1 MGRPSNASPRQH
13 ASHHTWMCHGNT
25 SCACHFFVF
34 GCYRSMPESIGAVH
48 YSTHDASSSEVS
60 RMRIAFDGTVLH
72 GRKSGVGYY
81 CEELLKAML
90 AANHEDEFYV
100 FSHRQLKV
108 DFPSSNGNL
117 KVTNSLSFP
126 IRALYL
132 HLLLPKVLERIRP
145 DICHYTNFLAPIFEN
160 RAYVVTIHD
169 MGLEVLTQAHPL
181 AKRVYTRRLI
191 PRIARKAKF
200 IITNS
205 EYSKWDIVRHLGIP
219 EYRIRVTPL
228 AASPEFRPFAVS
240 PQNPYFL
247 YVGNLEPR
255 KNVER
260 LIEAFAGMPRK
271 EHQLLV
277 VGDRWFRGSAAEAKA
292 RSMGLNGRVK
302 FLGYVPRGD
311 LPGLFS
317 GATALVYPSLLEG
330 FGLPILEAMACG
342 TPVITSNNSALREVG
357 GDAALLIDPKDVGEI
372 TEAMVS
378 VAEDDAL
385 RKQLS
390 EKGLKRASEYSWKR
404 TAELTMEVYEE
415 TCSPPQLRRGGA
427 KQRGGAGAKHAR

>member
-1 MGRPSNASPRQH
+1 MGKTSRSKPSTRVSTGIRDLLRNQYFRNNGCAARRTLPHDNMFPIIHGCVLSKLWALSFFRLCRYGSAPR
-13 ASHHTWMCHGNT
+13 TT
-25 SCACHFFVF
+25 
-34 GCYRSMPESIGAVH
+34 RAVH
-48 YSTHDASSSEVS
+48 YVTA
-60 RMRIAFDGTVLH
+60 RMRIAFDGTVLQ

-90 AANHEDEFYV
+90 AANHKDEFFV
-100 FSHRQLKV
+100 FSHRRLAV
-108 DFPSSNGNL
+108 NFPCSNANL
-117 KVTNSLSFP
+117 KVTSSFSFP

-132 HLLLPKVLERIRP
+132 QFLLPKVLEGIRP
-145 DICHYTNFLAPIFEN
+145 DICHYTNFLAPIAEN
-160 RAYVVTIHD
+160 HPYVVTIHD

-181 AKRVYTRRLI
+181 AKRVYTRRLV

-260 LIEAFAGMPRK
+260 LIEAFARMPRK

-292 RSMGLNGRVK
+292 RSMRLNGRVK
-302 FLGYVPRGD
+302 FLGYVPR
-311 LPGLFS
+311 
-317 GATALVYPSLLEG
+317 
-330 FGLPILEAMACG
+330 
-342 TPVITSNNSALREVG
+342 
-357 GDAALLIDPKDVGEI
+357 
-372 TEAMVS
+372 
-378 VAEDDAL
+378 
-385 RKQLS
+385 
-390 EKGLKRASEYSWKR
+390 
-404 TAELTMEVYEE
+404 
-415 TCSPPQLRRGGA
+415 
-427 KQRGGAGAKHAR
+427 